1 MSRTP
6 ADDAADAEE
15 RAMLAAF
22 HAEFL
27 RQGHDPDAALDLVA
41 DAQRKLRERAEE
53 ALGPVD
59 GYRPPAGPG

>member
-1 MSRTP
+1 MPRTP

-27 RQGHDPDAALDLVA
+27 RQGIDPDRALDLVA
-41 DAQRKLRERAEE
+41 EGQRKLRLQAEE

-59 GYRPPAGPG
+59 GDRPPADPG